1 MKTGSC
7 TIKDAVNDAMRDLV
21 TNLAST
27 YYLIGS
33 AIGPHPF
40 PTIVRDF
47 QKIIGQEI
55 KMQLHDEIGRLP
67 DAVVAC
73 VGGGSN
79 AIGAFFDFIGD
90 KAVKLVGVEAGG
102 QGLDGN
108 KHCATLARGQPGVF
122 HGVKTYVLQSAT
134 GHTADTHTICAG
146 LDYPA
151 VGPEHAWLKDMERA
165 DYVVATDEQAL
176 RAFKML
182 SRLEGIIPGMQ
193 RKLHRISHSR
203 AKRIIALEASHAIWE
218 GLQLAKS
225 LPKERNVV
233 VVSTPCHYDHW
244 SH

>member
-1 MKTGSC
+1 
-7 TIKDAVNDAMRDLV
+7 
-21 TNLAST
+21 
-27 YYLIGS
+27 
-33 AIGPHPF
+33 
-40 PTIVRDF
+40 
-47 QKIIGQEI
+47 
-55 KMQLHDEIGRLP
+55 MQLHDEIGRLP

-73 VGGGSN
+73 IGGGSN

-102 QGLDGN
+102 QGLDSN
-108 KHCATLARGQPGVF
+108 KHCATLAKGQPGVF

-165 DYVVATDEQAL
+165 EYVVATDEQAL

-182 SRLEGIIPGMQ
+182 TRLEGIIPGMQ
-193 RKLHRISHSR
+193 LKLHRISHSR
-203 AKRIIALEASHAIWE
+203 AERIIALEASHAIWE

>member
-55 KMQLHDEIGRLP
+55 KMQLHDEIGQLP

-90 KAVKLVGVEAGG
+90 KAVKLVGV
-102 QGLDGN
+102 
-108 KHCATLARGQPGVF
+108 
-122 HGVKTYVLQSAT
+122 
-134 GHTADTHTICAG
+134 
-146 LDYPA
+146 
-151 VGPEHAWLKDMERA
+151 
-165 DYVVATDEQAL
+165 
-176 RAFKML
+176 
-182 SRLEGIIPGMQ
+182 
-193 RKLHRISHSR
+193 
-203 AKRIIALEASHAIWE
+203 
-218 GLQLAKS
+218 
-225 LPKERNVV
+225 
-233 VVSTPCHYDHW
+233 
-244 SH
+244 